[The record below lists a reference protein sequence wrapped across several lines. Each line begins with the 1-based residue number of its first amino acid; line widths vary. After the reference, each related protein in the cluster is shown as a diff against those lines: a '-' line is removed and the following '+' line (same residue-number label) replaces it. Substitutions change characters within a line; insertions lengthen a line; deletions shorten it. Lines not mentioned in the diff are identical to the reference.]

1 VCLFLGLTAFL
12 TGTPSVIAPIPNGS
26 PRRLVMRIALVAS
39 QSSSPRPRDAAGPSQ
54 RVTSLAE
61 ALGRL
66 GHQVTLYA
74 PNSSPALPAKATLA
88 PGVTVEHLP
97 ARPGGQAGSRR
108 SPGDEP
114 ALDIPAFSDH
124 LARRWQQDPPDV
136 AHAHFWTSGLA
147 ALAGA
152 RGLNLPV
159 VQTFHSLGAPNAD
172 APYRPA
178 GVSRPA
184 RGPASPARTS
194 RRPGGAAGRQQ
205 GTGHQLAR
213 IRLEVCLARNANAVL
228 ATSSEQMTKLA
239 GLGVPRASIRV
250 VPWGVD
256 TGRFAPEGPVAKRNG
271 RPRLLAVRQSADEPG
286 LDTVIRALAEVPD
299 AELLIAGGP
308 SGSGPANQDLA
319 GLARDLGVADRI
331 TFTGDVSR
339 THLPALLRSAD
350 LLLSGEWEDRSGTV
364 ALQAMACGTPVA
376 ASEAGMV
383 GDAVIDGT
391 TGFLVPPGQ
400 PTVLARRIRRLF
412 ASPMQLE
419 AFSVAAVDRARSRYS
434 WDRIGRETVQ
444 AYERCLPHQFPV
456 TDEPEPE
463 DADSSQEG

>member
-1 VCLFLGLTAFL
+1 V
-12 TGTPSVIAPIPNGS
+12 
-26 PRRLVMRIALVAS
+26 
-39 QSSSPRPRDAAGPSQ
+39 
-54 RVTSLAE
+54 
-61 ALGRL
+61 
-66 GHQVTLYA
+66 
-74 PNSSPALPAKATLA
+74 
-88 PGVTVEHLP
+88 
-97 ARPGGQAGSRR
+97 
-108 SPGDEP
+108 
-114 ALDIPAFSDH
+114 
-124 LARRWQQDPPDV
+124 
-136 AHAHFWTSGLA
+136 
-147 ALAGA
+147 
-152 RGLNLPV
+152 
-159 VQTFHSLGAPNAD
+159 
-172 APYRPA
+172 
-178 GVSRPA
+178 
-184 RGPASPARTS
+184 
-194 RRPGGAAGRQQ
+194 AGRQQ
-205 GTGHQLAR
+205 GAGNELAR

-271 RPRLLAVRQSADEPG
+271 RTRLLAVRQSADEPG
-286 LDTVIRALAEVPD
+286 LDTVIRALAEIPG

-319 GLARDLGVADRI
+319 GLAGDLGVADRI

-350 LLLSGEWEDRSGTV
+350 LLLSGEWEDPSGTV
-364 ALQAMACGTPVA
+364 TLQAMACGTPVA
-376 ASEAGMV
+376 ASTAGVV
-383 GDAVIDGT
+383 GDAIIDGT

-400 PTVLARRIRRLF
+400 PSMLARRIRHLF

-419 AFSVAAVDRARSRYS
+419 AFSIAAVDRARSRYS

-456 TDEPEPE
+456 TDEQEPE

>member
-1 VCLFLGLTAFL
+1 
-12 TGTPSVIAPIPNGS
+12 
-26 PRRLVMRIALVAS
+26 MRIALVAS
-39 QSSSPRPRDAAGPSQ
+39 QSSSPRPRDAAGHGQ

-74 PNSSPALPAKATLA
+74 PNGSPALPAKATLA

-97 ARPGGQAGSRR
+97 ARPGRQNGSRR
-108 SPGDEP
+108 PSGDEVE
-114 ALDIPAFSDH
+114 LDIPAFSDH

-159 VQTFHSLGAPNAD
+159 VQTFQSLGTLHAD
-172 APYRPA
+172 DLHRPA
-178 GVSRPA
+178 KTSRPGGGSSAPRGSGAA
-184 RGPASPARTS
+184 RRPASPAHTS
-194 RRPGGAAGRQQ
+194 RRAGSLAGHQPGNGQ
-205 GTGHQLAR
+205 QLAR

-250 VPWGVD
+250 VPLGVD
-256 TGRFAPEGPVAKRNG
+256 TGRFAPEGPVARRNG

-286 LDTVIRALAEVPD
+286 LDTVIRALTEIPE

-319 GLARDLGVADRI
+319 GLARDLGVANRV

-350 LLLSGEWEDRSGTV
+350 LLLSGEWEDPSGTV

-376 ASEAGMV
+376 ASVAGVV

-391 TGFLVPPGQ
+391 TGFLVSPGQ
-400 PTVLARRIRRLF
+400 PSALARRIRRLF

-419 AFSVAAVDRARSRYS
+419 AFSIAAVDRARSRYS

-444 AYERCLPHQFPV
+444 AYERCLPHQFPDA
-456 TDEPEPE
+456 DEPEPE

>member
-1 VCLFLGLTAFL
+1 
-12 TGTPSVIAPIPNGS
+12 
-26 PRRLVMRIALVAS
+26 MRIALVAS
-39 QSSSPRPRDAAGPSQ
+39 QSSSPRPHDPAGQSQ

-74 PNSSPALPAKATLA
+74 PKSSPAVPAKATLA

-97 ARPGGQAGSRR
+97 AGPGGRDESRR
-108 SPGDEP
+108 RPSGDE
-114 ALDIPAFSDH
+114 AGLDIPVFSDH

-159 VQTFHSLGAPNAD
+159 VQTFHSLGALHAD
-172 APYRPA
+172 ATHRPA
-178 GVSRPA
+178 GTSRRDSGPA
-184 RGPASPARTS
+184 RGPARASQPAGSVAR
-194 RRPGGAAGRQQ
+194 RQQ
-205 GTGHQLAR
+205 GAGNELAR

-271 RPRLLAVRQSADEPG
+271 RRRLLAVRQSADEPG
-286 LDTVIRALAEVPD
+286 LDTVIRALTEIPG

-331 TFTGDVSR
+331 TFTGEVSR

-376 ASEAGMV
+376 TSTAGVV

-400 PTVLARRIRRLF
+400 PSMLARRIRHLF

-419 AFSVAAVDRARSRYS
+419 GFSIAAVDRARSRYS

-444 AYERCLPHQFPV
+444 AYERCLPHQFQV
-456 TDEPEPE
+456 TDEQEPE

>member
-1 VCLFLGLTAFL
+1 
-12 TGTPSVIAPIPNGS
+12 
-26 PRRLVMRIALVAS
+26 MRIALVAS
-39 QSSSPRPRDAAGPSQ
+39 QSSSPRPHDPAGQSQ

-74 PNSSPALPAKATLA
+74 PKGSPAVPAKATLA

-97 ARPGGQAGSRR
+97 AGPGGHDGSRR
-108 SPGDEP
+108 RPSGDE
-114 ALDIPAFSDH
+114 AGLDIPVFSDH

-159 VQTFHSLGAPNAD
+159 VQTFHSLGALHAD
-172 APYRPA
+172 ATHRPA
-178 GVSRPA
+178 GTSLRDSGPARRPA
-184 RGPASPARTS
+184 RASQPAGSV
-194 RRPGGAAGRQQ
+194 AGRQQ
-205 GTGHQLAR
+205 GAGNELAR

-271 RPRLLAVRQSADEPG
+271 RRRLLAVRQSADEPG
-286 LDTVIRALAEVPD
+286 LDTVIRALTEIPG

-376 ASEAGMV
+376 ASTAGVV

-391 TGFLVPPGQ
+391 TGFLMPPGQ
-400 PTVLARRIRRLF
+400 PSLLARRIRHLF

-419 AFSVAAVDRARSRYS
+419 GFSIAAVDRARSRYS

-444 AYERCLPHQFPV
+444 AYERCLPHQFQV
-456 TDEPEPE
+456 TDEQEPE

>member
-1 VCLFLGLTAFL
+1 
-12 TGTPSVIAPIPNGS
+12 
-26 PRRLVMRIALVAS
+26 MRIALVAS
-39 QSSSPRPRDAAGPSQ
+39 QSSSPRQRDAAGQSQ

-74 PNSSPALPAKATLA
+74 PKSSPAVPAKAG
-88 PGVTVEHLP
+88 PG
-97 ARPGGQAGSRR
+97 R
-108 SPGDEP
+108 SSGDGP

-124 LARRWQQDPPDV
+124 LARRWRQDPPDI

-159 VQTFHSLGAPNAD
+159 VQTFHSLGTPHANGSH
-172 APYRPA
+172 RPA
-178 GVSRPA
+178 EVSRPA
-184 RGPASPARTS
+184 RGSGA
-194 RRPGGAAGRQQ
+194 RRPAPPATSPRAAGRQQ
-205 GTGHQLAR
+205 DTGHHLAR

-286 LDTVIRALAEVPD
+286 LDTVVRALAEVPD

-350 LLLSGEWEDRSGTV
+350 LLLSGEWEDPSGTL

-376 ASEAGMV
+376 ASVAGVV
-383 GDAVIDGT
+383 GDAVIDRT

-400 PTVLARRIRRLF
+400 PSALARRIRHLF
-412 ASPMQLE
+412 ASPMQLD
-419 AFSVAAVDRARSRYS
+419 AFSIAAVDRARSRYS
-434 WDRIGRETVQ
+434 WDRIGRETIQ

-456 TDEPEPE
+456 TDEPEPG

>member
-1 VCLFLGLTAFL
+1 MAPTA
-12 TGTPSVIAPIPNGS
+12 
-26 PRRLVMRIALVAS
+26 
-39 QSSSPRPRDAAGPSQ
+39 RP
-54 RVTSLAE
+54 V
-61 ALGRL
+61 
-66 GHQVTLYA
+66 
-74 PNSSPALPAKATLA
+74 
-88 PGVTVEHLP
+88 LP
-97 ARPGGQAGSRR
+97 ARAVAPG
-108 SPGDEP
+108 
-114 ALDIPAFSDH
+114 
-124 LARRWQQDPPDV
+124 
-136 AHAHFWTSGLA
+136 
-147 ALAGA
+147 
-152 RGLNLPV
+152 
-159 VQTFHSLGAPNAD
+159 
-172 APYRPA
+172 RPA
-178 GVSRPA
+178 GA
-184 RGPASPARTS
+184 H
-194 RRPGGAAGRQQ
+194 RRPTAPGGRQRAGRQQ
-205 GTGHQLAR
+205 DTGHQLAR

-271 RPRLLAVRQSADEPG
+271 HPRLLAVRRSADEPG
-286 LDTVIRALAEVPD
+286 LDTVIRALAEIPD

-319 GLARDLGVADRI
+319 GLARDLGVANRI

-350 LLLSGEWEDRSGTV
+350 LLLSGEWEDPSGTV

-376 ASEAGMV
+376 ASADGVV

-400 PTVLARRIRRLF
+400 PSVLARRIRHLF
-412 ASPMQLE
+412 TSPMQLE

>member
-1 VCLFLGLTAFL
+1 
-12 TGTPSVIAPIPNGS
+12 
-26 PRRLVMRIALVAS
+26 MRIALVAS
-39 QSSSPRPRDAAGPSQ
+39 QSSSPRPHDPAGQSQ

-74 PNSSPALPAKATLA
+74 PKSSPAVPAKATLA

-97 ARPGGQAGSRR
+97 AGPGEHDGSRR
-108 SPGDEP
+108 RPSGDEP
-114 ALDIPAFSDH
+114 GLDIPVFSDH
-124 LARRWQQDPPDV
+124 LARRWQQDAPDI

-159 VQTFHSLGAPNAD
+159 VQTFHSLGAVHAD
-172 APYRPA
+172 ATHRPA
-178 GVSRPA
+178 DTSCPA
-184 RGPASPARTS
+184 RGSGPARRPGSPARAS
-194 RRPGGAAGRQQ
+194 RQAGSAAGRQQ
-205 GTGHQLAR
+205 DAGNELAR

-286 LDTVIRALAEVPD
+286 LDTVIRAVAEIPG

-350 LLLSGEWEDRSGTV
+350 LLLSGEWEDPSGTV
-364 ALQAMACGTPVA
+364 TLQAMACGTPVA
-376 ASEAGMV
+376 ASTAGVV

-400 PTVLARRIRRLF
+400 PSMLARRIRHLF

-419 AFSVAAVDRARSRYS
+419 GFSVAAVDRARSRYS

-444 AYERCLPHQFPV
+444 AYERCLPHQFSV
-456 TDEPEPE
+456 TDEQEPE

>member
-1 VCLFLGLTAFL
+1 
-12 TGTPSVIAPIPNGS
+12 
-26 PRRLVMRIALVAS
+26 MRIALVAS
-39 QSSSPRPRDAAGPSQ
+39 QSSSPRPRDAAGPGQ

-74 PNSSPALPAKATLA
+74 PNGSPALPGKATLA

-97 ARPGGQAGSRR
+97 AGPGGQA
-108 SPGDEP
+108 GDEP

-124 LARRWQQDPPDV
+124 LARRWRQDPPDI
-136 AHAHFWTSGLA
+136 AHAHFWSSGLA

-159 VQTFHSLGAPNAD
+159 VQTFHSLGTLHANGSH
-172 APYRPA
+172 RPA
-178 GVSRPA
+178 DGSRPA
-184 RGPASPARTS
+184 RGSGPARRPAPPARTS
-194 RRPGGAAGRQQ
+194 ARAAGRQRDTGHQ
-205 GTGHQLAR
+205 DTGHQLAR

-228 ATSSEQMTKLA
+228 ATSSEQMTRLA

-350 LLLSGEWEDRSGTV
+350 LLLSGEWEDPSGTL

-376 ASEAGMV
+376 ASAAGVV
-383 GDAVIDGT
+383 GDAVIDRT
-391 TGFLVPPGQ
+391 TGFLVPSGQ
-400 PTVLARRIRRLF
+400 PSVLARRIRHLF

-444 AYERCLPHQFPV
+444 AYERCLPHQFAAAN
-456 TDEPEPE
+456 EPEPE

>member
-1 VCLFLGLTAFL
+1 
-12 TGTPSVIAPIPNGS
+12 
-26 PRRLVMRIALVAS
+26 MRIALVAS
-39 QSSSPRPRDAAGPSQ
+39 QSSSPRPRDAAGQSQ
-54 RVTSLAE
+54 HVTSLAE

-74 PNSSPALPAKATLA
+74 PNGSSAPPAKATLA
-88 PGVTVEHLP
+88 PGVTVVHLP
-97 ARPGGQAGSRR
+97 AGAGRHNGSRR
-108 SPGDEP
+108 PSGDE
-114 ALDIPAFSDH
+114 AGLDIPAFSDH

-152 RGLNLPV
+152 RGLNVPV
-159 VQTFHSLGAPNAD
+159 VQTFQSLGVLHAD
-172 APYRPA
+172 DLHRPA
-178 GVSRPA
+178 K
-184 RGPASPARTS
+184 TS
-194 RRPGGAAGRQQ
+194 RPGGGSSAARPPASSARISRRAG
-205 GTGHQLAR
+205 GPAGPPPGNGHQLAR
-213 IRLEVCLARNANAVL
+213 IRLEVCLARNAKAVL

-271 RPRLLAVRQSADEPG
+271 RPRLLAVRPSADEQG
-286 LDTVIRALAEVPD
+286 LDTVIRALTEIPE

-319 GLARDLGVADRI
+319 GLARDLGVVDRV

-350 LLLSGEWEDRSGTV
+350 LLLSGEWEDPSGSV

-376 ASEAGMV
+376 ASTAGAV

-400 PTVLARRIRRLF
+400 PSALARRIRRLF

-434 WDRIGRETVQ
+434 WDRIGRETIQ
-444 AYERCLPHQFPV
+444 AYERCLPHQFPA

-463 DADSSQEG
+463 DADSSREG

>member
-1 VCLFLGLTAFL
+1 
-12 TGTPSVIAPIPNGS
+12 
-26 PRRLVMRIALVAS
+26 MRIALVAS
-39 QSSSPRPRDAAGPSQ
+39 QSSSPRPRDATGPGQ

-74 PNSSPALPAKATLA
+74 PSGSPALPGKATLA

-97 ARPGGQAGSRR
+97 AGPGGEAGSGRA
-108 SPGDEP
+108 SGDEP

-124 LARRWQQDPPDV
+124 LARRWRQDPPDI
-136 AHAHFWTSGLA
+136 AHAHFWSSGLA

-159 VQTFHSLGAPNAD
+159 VQTFHSLGTLHANGSHRPAEGS
-172 APYRPA
+172 RPA
-178 GVSRPA
+178 GGSGPARRPA
-184 RGPASPARTS
+184 PPVRTS
-194 RRPGGAAGRQQ
+194 PRAAGHQRD
-205 GTGHQLAR
+205 TGHQLAR

-239 GLGVPRASIRV
+239 SLGVPRASIRV

-350 LLLSGEWEDRSGTV
+350 LLLSGEWEDPSGTL

-376 ASEAGMV
+376 ASAAGVV
-383 GDAVIDGT
+383 GDAVIDRT
-391 TGFLVPPGQ
+391 TGFLVPSGQ
-400 PTVLARRIRRLF
+400 PSVLGRRIRHLF

-419 AFSVAAVDRARSRYS
+419 AFSIAAVDRARSRYS

-444 AYERCLPHQFPV
+444 AYERCLPRQFAA

-463 DADSSQEG
+463 DAESSQEG

>member
-1 VCLFLGLTAFL
+1 
-12 TGTPSVIAPIPNGS
+12 
-26 PRRLVMRIALVAS
+26 MRIALVAS
-39 QSSSPRPRDAAGPSQ
+39 QSSSPRPRDTGQSQ

-66 GHQVTLYA
+66 GHKVTLYA
-74 PNSSPALPAKATLA
+74 PNGSPALPAKATLA

-97 ARPGGQAGSRR
+97 AGPGGQDGSRR
-108 SPGDEP
+108 RPSGDEP
-114 ALDIPAFSDH
+114 GLDIPAFSDH

-159 VQTFHSLGAPNAD
+159 VQTFHSLGVLHLEDRRA
-172 APYRPA
+172 A
-178 GVSRPA
+178 GGSGPA
-184 RGPASPARTS
+184 RPPASPARPS
-194 RRPGGAAGRQQ
+194 RRAASPAGRPRDN
-205 GTGHQLAR
+205 GHQLAR
-213 IRLEVCLARNANAVL
+213 VRLEVCLARNANAVL

-256 TGRFAPEGPVAKRNG
+256 TGRFAPDGPVAKRNG

-286 LDTVIRALAEVPD
+286 LDTVIRALAEVQD

-319 GLARDLGVADRI
+319 GLARELGVANRV

-350 LLLSGEWEDRSGTV
+350 LLVSGEWEDPSGTV

-376 ASEAGMV
+376 ASVAGVV
-383 GDAVIDGT
+383 GDAVIDRT

-400 PTVLARRIRRLF
+400 PSALARRIRQLF

-419 AFSVAAVDRARSRYS
+419 AFSIAAVDGAGSRYS
-434 WDRIGRETVQ
+434 GDRIGGETVQ
-444 AYERCLPHQFPV
+444 AYERCLPRQFPV

-463 DADSSQEG
+463 DAESSQER